1 MNGFGSFTSAL
12 HLAVAQ
18 ANPEIVEA
26 LLMRNQGNI
35 DVRNQKFE
43 TPMHTVIQKL
53 SNSNF
58 PIEMIGVK
66 NRLYGKTNSAITNPK
81 NKLAAKMK

>member
-1 MNGFGSFTSAL
+1 
-12 HLAVAQ
+12 
-18 ANPEIVEA
+18 
-26 LLMRNQGNI
+26 
-35 DVRNQKFE
+35 
-43 TPMHTVIQKL
+43 MHTVIQKL